1 MSKVILEF
9 TKGHGPYVKGDIAGF
24 DPEKAARLKSV
35 TKPYDASKSKTSVDV
50 KISIDSAE
58 AAKFVKETEARFKAE
73 ADKLDARA
81 KALDDREKELAKLAE
96 AAQAKT
102 ASEGGSEPATK
113 EPEKATKGEPPA
125 QGSAKAK
132 TGK

>member
-1 MSKVILEF
+1 M
-9 TKGHGPYVKGDIAGF
+9 VK
-24 DPEKAARLKSV
+24 
-35 TKPYDASKSKTSVDV
+35 DA
-50 KISIDSAE
+50 KI
-58 AAKFVKETEARFKAE
+58 KLQAE

-96 AAQAKT
+96 TAQAKT
-102 ASEGGSEPATK
+102 GSDGGSEPATK